1 MDEELR
7 DIVDYNH
14 LFKLAEERFYNKIE
28 DPEEMFESW
37 AQYNTK
43 IDHLGKAL
51 LIHMDY
57 GFLGSTEH
65 TYWVLLRSGE
75 NHTIDKHTYKNLN
88 DVLWESY
95 SESSYI
101 KITPHKEEE
110 HA

>member
-14 LFKLAEERFYNKIE
+14 LFKLADERFYTKIK

-43 IDHLGKAL
+43 IDHLGGAL

-57 GFLGSTEH
+57 GFLGLMEH
-65 TYWVLLRSGE
+65 SYWVLLQDGE
-75 NHTIDKHTYKNLN
+75 SHTIDKDSYENLN
-88 DVLWESY
+88 DMLLECSRADLLWR
-95 SESSYI
+95 
-101 KITPHKEEE
+101 KQ

>member
-14 LFKLAEERFYNKIE
+14 LFKLAEERFYNKIK

-43 IDHLGKAL
+43 IDHLAGAL

-57 GFLGSTEH
+57 GFLGLMEH
-65 TYWVLLRSGE
+65 SYCVLLQDGE
-75 NHTIDKHTYKNLN
+75 SHTIDKDSNENLN
-88 DVLWESY
+88 DMLLECSRADLLWR
-95 SESSYI
+95 
-101 KITPHKEEE
+101 KQ

>member
-14 LFKLAEERFYNKIE
+14 LFKLAEERFYNKIA

-43 IDHLGKAL
+43 IDHLGGAL
-51 LIHMDY
+51 LIQMDY
-57 GFLGSTEH
+57 GFSGSTEH
-65 TYWVLLRSGE
+65 TYWVLLESGE
-75 NHTIDKHTYKNLN
+75 SHTIDKHTYKNLN
-88 DVLWESY
+88 DVLWECY
-95 SESSYI
+95 SESPFRE
-101 KITPHKEEE
+101 KK